1 VYRALVLVCVLFG
14 HGFVNGHAL
23 ISLPKMLM
31 LTEIRVF
38 LPVVCCGLLKRVS
51 CITLENTTFMW
62 PPSSVNVSCVPGYC
76 YCIIASPKR
85 LALSLSGRASTDFL
99 EGQPTIV

>member
-1 VYRALVLVCVLFG
+1 MDSLMVMPF
-14 HGFVNGHAL
+14 

-38 LPVVCCGLLKRVS
+38 LPIVCCGLLKRVS

-62 PPSSVNVSCVPGYC
+62 PPSSVNVSFVYQVT
-76 YCIIASPKR
+76 
-85 LALSLSGRASTDFL
+85 LTALSPLLRDPYWSSDKLVPCRPLVHHVVLVS
-99 EGQPTIV
+99 